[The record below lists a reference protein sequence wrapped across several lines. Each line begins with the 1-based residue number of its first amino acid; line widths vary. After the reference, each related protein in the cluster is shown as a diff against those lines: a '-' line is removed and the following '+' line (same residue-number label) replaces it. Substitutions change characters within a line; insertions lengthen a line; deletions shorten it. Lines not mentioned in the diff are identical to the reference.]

1 MKQFLLRLIR
11 LMSGYFIYAIGIV
24 FCLQGNLGYSPWDI
38 LNNGVRLLMRRSFDA
53 ASIPIGFILL
63 VVPLLCKQKIGLGA
77 VGNMILNR
85 RIL

>member
-1 MKQFLLRLIR
+1 M
-11 LMSGYFIYAIGIV
+11 G
-24 FCLQGNLGYSPWDI
+24 
-38 LNNGVRLLMRRSFDA
+38 RSFDA

-63 VVPLLCKQKIGLGA
+63 VVPVLCKQKIGLGA

>member
-38 LNNGVRLLMRRSFDA
+38 LNNGFSLLVGCSFDA

-63 VVPLLCKQKIGLGA
+63 VAPVLCKQKIGLGT

>member
-38 LNNGVRLLMRRSFDA
+38 LNNGFSLLTGCSLDA
-53 ASIPIGFILL
+53 ASIPIGFF
-63 VVPLLCKQKIGLGA
+63 CSWYRCYA
-77 VGNMILNR
+77 NR
-85 RIL
+85 KSVSIP